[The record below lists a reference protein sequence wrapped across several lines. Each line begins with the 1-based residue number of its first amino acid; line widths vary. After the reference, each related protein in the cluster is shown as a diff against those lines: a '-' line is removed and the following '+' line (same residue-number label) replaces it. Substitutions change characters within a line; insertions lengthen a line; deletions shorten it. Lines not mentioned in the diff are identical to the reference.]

1 MPKKKNWLGAWAF
14 LIGVILA
21 VVFGLFAFQT
31 LIAWILL
38 IFGIIIGLLNIADEE
53 AQPFLIAGVILV
65 IVAYFGGFA
74 FSAEV
79 LGIDLLENILR
90 NMLLLFVP
98 ATVIV
103 ALKSVFSIAK
113 T

>member
-38 IFGIIIGLLNIADEE
+38 ILGIIIGLLNIADEE
-53 AQPFLIAGVILV
+53 VQPFLVAGVILV

-74 FSAEV
+74 FSAET
-79 LGIDLLENILR
+79 LGTDLLENILR
-90 NMLLLFVP
+90 NILLLFVP

-113 T
+113 A